1 MDVVKKETIIA
12 GKKFTFE
19 TGRFAFQANASC
31 LVTLGDTTVLVM
43 ATMSQKQR
51 EDIDFFPL
59 LCDFEEKFYAAGKI
73 PGGYIKREGRP
84 SEKAILTSRLMD
96 RPLRPLFPKGMRN
109 DVQIVAMPLSVD
121 MENLPDILAVVGAST
136 ALSLSDIPFEGPVG
150 CARVSWDEEG
160 GFVVNPTYKE
170 MENAKL
176 EIVVAGTKDS
186 IVMIESKG
194 QSVEEFIIVKAIEA
208 AREPILKFISVQEE
222 LAKKIG
228 KLKKE
233 ITLFNPSAEIVE
245 KAKDLALSSVSD
257 ALHTVYVKAERE
269 EKLNAIEKEVVG
281 KLNEEFPEK
290 ELEVRAS
297 FQEVMKK
304 AMRELV
310 LNDEIRPDG
319 RKYAQIRPITCEV
332 GNIPRVHG
340 CGVFTRGETQVL
352 SIVTLGA
359 LGEEQIIDGIGIEE
373 SKRYMH
379 QYNFPAFSVGEV
391 RPLRGPGRRDIG
403 HGALAEKSLEVV
415 IPDDISFPYAIRLVS
430 EVLSSNGS
438 TSMAS
443 VCGSTLALM
452 DAGVPIA
459 SPVSGIAMG
468 LFSSPQKTV
477 VLSDIAGIED
487 AFGDMDFKVAGT
499 KDGVTALQLDV
510 KCTGLTLETLS
521 SALQQAKEGRLHIL
535 GKILEAIPEV
545 RGNLSQYAPR
555 ILTMNIPV
563 DRIGEVIGSG
573 GKVIKKIIA
582 VTEAKIDIEDDGR
595 ILIYAASEDAAKKAA
610 AIIETIVREVEV
622 GEVYDGKVTRLMDF
636 GAFVEIVPGYEG
648 LTNGK
653 EGLVHISELA
663 NERVAQVADV
673 VNVGDTFPV
682 KVIKID
688 EFGRVNLSRKAML
701 PRPSGSHTEHAAEQ
715 GHREHRD
722 RPDYPGR
729 GKPRP

>member
-1 MDVVKKETIIA
+1 MDVIKKEIVIA

-19 TGRFAFQANASC
+19 TGRFALQANASC
-31 LVTLGDTTVLVM
+31 FVTLGDTTVLVM
-43 ATMSQKQR
+43 ATMSQKER
-51 EDIDFFPL
+51 ADIDFFPL

-84 SEKAILTSRLMD
+84 SEKAVLTSRLMD

-109 DVQIVAMPLSVD
+109 DVQLVATPLSVD
-121 MENLPDILAVVGAST
+121 MENLPDILAVTGASM
-136 ALSLSDIPFEGPVG
+136 ALSLSDIPFQGPVG
-150 CARVSWDEEG
+150 CARVSWSEEG

-170 MENAKL
+170 MEKAKL
-176 EIVVAGTKDS
+176 EIVVAGMKDS

-194 QSVEEFIIVKAIEA
+194 QSVSEDIIVKAIEA
-208 AREPILKFISVQEE
+208 AREPILQFISIQEE

-228 KLKKE
+228 KPKKE
-233 ITLFNPSAEIVE
+233 ITYFKPSGDIVE
-245 KAKDLALSSVSD
+245 RAAALAMKDVSEV
-257 ALHTVYVKAERE
+257 LHTVYGKAERD
-269 EKLNAIEKEVVG
+269 EKLNAIEKEVTT

-304 AMRELV
+304 TMRELV
-310 LNDEIRPDG
+310 LKDEIRPDG
-319 RKYAQIRPITCEV
+319 RKYTQIRPIPCEV

-403 HGALAEKSLEVV
+403 HGALAEKALEVV

-468 LFSSPQKTV
+468 LFSSQGKTV

-510 KCTGLTLETLS
+510 KCTGLTVEILS
-521 SALQQAKEGRLHIL
+521 SALSQAKEGRLHIL

-545 RGNLSQYAPR
+545 RSNLSPYAPR

-563 DRIGEVIGSG
+563 DRIGEVIGAG

-595 ILIYAASEDAAKKAA
+595 ILIYATSEDAAKKAA
-610 AIIETIVREVEV
+610 SIIETIVREVEV
-622 GEVYDGKVTRLMDF
+622 GEEYDGKVTRLMDF

-663 NERVAQVADV
+663 YERVAKVADV

-701 PRPSGSHTEHAAEQ
+701 PRPAGGHTEHAESRE
-715 GHREHRD
+715 HREHRD
-722 RPDYPGR
+722 REHPGR
-729 GKPRP
+729 GKHRS